1 MKRFAGSGV
10 IVTGAAGG
18 IGLAT
23 AERFAS
29 EGASVVLTDIDS
41 ARVEA
46 DRPSEAIGSERIEAD
61 RASGAIGG
69 DCVGPDREL
78 RAVGGDRR
86 VAEGP

>member
-1 MKRFAGSGV
+1 MRGKV
-10 IVTGAAGG
+10 IIVTGASDG

-46 DRPSEAIGSERIEAD
+46 EAARIVSDQEMRTKTIAQL
-61 RASGAIGG
+61 RQSFG
-69 DCVGPDREL
+69 DVVDAAR
-78 RAVGGDRR
+78 
-86 VAEGP
+86 